1 VHALSEV
8 VRKACPGRRVAPT
21 CDRGRAK
28 EKWPLSAGGERI
40 VVEFQNTLPRGG
52 QMPVVSKLRSWL
64 FSSIAILGVLCEC
77 GFAAQ
82 VGQRNQNSQPSS
94 LRQLFVPYW
103 AVGDGYHSVAQLHN
117 NLINTSLVVHA
128 AVFAA
133 DGTRVELGDVQLTP
147 LGNAQI
153 DIEYALLQQGQTIIR
168 SGSAVFEY
176 QSRYGRA
183 LGAEISVSQPA
194 KTLSYTITGSEKGA
208 SPADLAAVYWLPSDR
223 AEAYIALQNTSS
235 VAIEVTARFEANGS
249 ITSARN

>member
-1 VHALSEV
+1 
-8 VRKACPGRRVAPT
+8 
-21 CDRGRAK
+21 
-28 EKWPLSAGGERI
+28 
-40 VVEFQNTLPRGG
+40 
-52 QMPVVSKLRSWL
+52 MPVVSKLRSWL